1 MPQGYIMAAHMLN
14 DFNGT
19 CALTLRAMI
28 IIGFYLSHTCFCFL
42 LHLLYISAYSL
53 HLCPGGATSK
63 ITRWSVLLPCN
74 SQNSQIKSPVWQPA

>member
-1 MPQGYIMAAHMLN
+1 MGIKYHLGKINVLN
-14 DFNGT
+14 
-19 CALTLRAMI
+19 AISL
-28 IIGFYLSHTCFCFL
+28 GFYLSHTCFCFL

-74 SQNSQIKSPVWQPA
+74 SQIKSNVAAIAIAAYRPISIL